1 MERNGSRGRRT
12 LVVFLRHFWCPL
24 CQDYMVALARGVGAA
39 VAGSTHNSSS
49 PCDGE
54 KNTNNDNDNST
65 TPASAPGNVHFTNS
79 MPMPTS
85 ATSATEAAMP
95 TSLSDLFAVPHS
107 SPAPTCSDPTST
119 PAAAPAKSNN
129 AETQEARHGGGEGEG
144 DAEACPACTASGSVT
159 FAYLESLVS
168 AGSGAGAG
176 SSHTEVCPV
185 VLFFSSPST
194 VLCPC

>member
-1 MERNGSRGRRT
+1 LCLGARNTPARRT

-39 VAGSTHNSSS
+39 VGAHNSSS

-85 ATSATEAAMP
+85 TTNATEAAMP
-95 TSLSDLFAVPHS
+95 TSLSDLFAVPRS
-107 SPAPTCSDPTST
+107 SPTSSPSAPTSPAH
-119 PAAAPAKSNN
+119 AAAQ
-129 AETQEARHGGGEGEG
+129 TQEAHHGEEQAEG
-144 DAEACPACTASGSVT
+144 DACPACTASGSVT

-168 AGSGAGAG
+168 VGAG

-185 VLFFSSPST
+185 VLLYSSRT
-194 VLCPC
+194 VLYPC